1 MSISDLYSSGAH
13 KKNIGHFAG
22 IVKLAKAD
30 NVITV
35 EEQKLLDK
43 LAKKLGITQEEYKD
57 ILKHPE
63 NYPIVSSLS
72 YDDRIERLFNLTEM
86 ILADHKILIEEMKLV
101 NRVAIGLGF
110 PNEKVENIT
119 ERAVH
124 LIIKDYDLEDFTDAI
139 KKVK

>member
-1 MSISDLYSSGAH
+1 MSISDLYSGSAH

-30 NVITV
+30 NVITDD
-35 EEQKLLDK
+35 EQKLLDK
-43 LAKKLGITQEEYKD
+43 LAKRLEISEDEYKK

-63 NYPIVSSLS
+63 NYPTVPSLS
-72 YDDRIERLFNLTEM
+72 YDDRIERLYNLTAM
-86 ILADHKILIEEMKLV
+86 IIADNKILIEEMKLV

-110 PNEKVENIT
+110 PNEKVEKIT
-119 ERAVH
+119 EKAVH
-124 LIIKDYDLEDFTDAI
+124 LIIKDYDLEDFTAAI